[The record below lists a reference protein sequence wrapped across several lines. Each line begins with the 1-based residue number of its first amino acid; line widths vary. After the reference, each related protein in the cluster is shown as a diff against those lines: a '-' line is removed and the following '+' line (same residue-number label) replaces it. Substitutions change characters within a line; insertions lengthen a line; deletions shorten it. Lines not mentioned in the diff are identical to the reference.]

1 MGQATTLAST
11 PTPVPTG
18 LAVPATTATPPSGTQ
33 EKSSQ
38 VPIRGNLVTK
48 TLAIPVTKR
57 ARLTVERALVTR
69 QIRGEPVGSLDT
81 VLLATNARTL
91 HTKLLDG
98 AKQFV
103 RDYAKQGF
111 MAMTEPES
119 FIAWGPYQCRGF
131 GMTTTK
137 PTVVH
142 GYQQGEDP
150 FPDAC
155 DFIIQGNFLSTY
167 GRVPT

>member
-1 MGQATTLAST
+1 M
-11 PTPVPTG
+11 
-18 LAVPATTATPPSGTQ
+18 
-33 EKSSQ
+33 
-38 VPIRGNLVTK
+38 PIRGNLLTT
-48 TLAIPVTKR
+48 TLAIPVTRR

-81 VLLATNARTL
+81 VLLATPTRTL
-91 HTKLLDG
+91 HSKLLDG

-103 RDYAKQGF
+103 RDYARQGF
-111 MAMTEPES
+111 KAMTPPES
-119 FIAWGPYQCRGF
+119 FIVWGPYQCRGF

-142 GYQQGEDP
+142 GYQEGEDP
-150 FPDAC
+150 YPDAA
-155 DFIIQGNFLSTY
+155 DFIIQGNFLATH